1 MYKYTTVLAGI
12 NYAILCHFVLCQCTC
27 KIIEKSVMG
36 ESFVFCLVLWG
47 SIHNAILNNLFSILH
62 SGRSR
67 ELRLATDQ
75 CCNININI
83 NINNTHVIKTVV
95 FIIVIQVNR
104 KCMMNELEGTELPMK
119 VPHDAKMTVLIHV
132 VFLIFFFCGHVV
144 DNTNWETVMGFHPR
158 SGHWNLQIPFI
169 NIIVKM
175 LRKKCATKKFY
186 FRNHHTRGFFPPIQK
201 KRFHLDGH
209 STGVS
214 HTGPKI
220 SPIFKKF
227 NIHCTL
233 LKGIKINL

>member
-1 MYKYTTVLAGI
+1 MYKHTAVLAGI
-12 NYAILCHFVLCQCTC
+12 NYAILCLFVLCQCTC
-27 KIIEKSVMG
+27 KINEKSVMG

-62 SGRSR
+62 SGRNR

-95 FIIVIQVNR
+95 FLIVIQVNR

-158 SGHWNLQIPFI
+158 SGHWNLQIPLI

-175 LRKKCATKKFY
+175 LRKECVTKKFY

-209 STGVS
+209 STVQEF
-214 HTGPKI
+214 HTQAQKLVPSLRNSTFI
-220 SPIFKKF
+220 A
-227 NIHCTL
+227 HCW
-233 LKGIKINL
+233 KE

>member
-1 MYKYTTVLAGI
+1 M
-12 NYAILCHFVLCQCTC
+12 CHFVLCQCTC
-27 KIIEKSVMG
+27 KINEKSVMG

-62 SGRSR
+62 SGRNR

-132 VFLIFFFCGHVV
+132 VFLIFFFWGHVV

-169 NIIVKM
+169 NIIVKINVEKRM
-175 LRKKCATKKFY
+175 CHQKVL
-186 FRNHHTRGFFPPIQK
+186 FPKPSHYGI
-201 KRFHLDGH
+201 F
-209 STGVS
+209 STNPKEEVS
-214 HTGPKI
+214 FGWSQYRSFAHRPK
-220 SPIFKKF
+220 
-227 NIHCTL
+227 N
-233 LKGIKINL
+233 